1 MNPVELKHLIN
12 QTIKK
17 KLREMAE
24 VDNRPPR
31 SLSDFMKRLEMAL
44 HKSRAPIDLIES
56 VHSQDDEVFN
66 CIHETWENIDSELGI
81 ATAEESHQV
90 WCEVVD
96 FYVRDMMI
104 ELMQLHDIRR
114 SDRLTESVVKVLLK

>member
-17 KLREMAE
+17 KLKEMSE

-44 HKSRAPIDLIES
+44 HKSRAPIALIES
-56 VHSQDDEVFN
+56 VCSQDDEVFN
-66 CIHETWENIDSELGI
+66 CIHETWENIDSELSI
-81 ATAEESHQV
+81 ATEEETHQV
-90 WCEVVD
+90 WSEVVD

-104 ELMQLHDIRR
+104 ELMQLNGIPRR
-114 SDRLTESVVKVLLK
+114 DKLTESVVKVLLK